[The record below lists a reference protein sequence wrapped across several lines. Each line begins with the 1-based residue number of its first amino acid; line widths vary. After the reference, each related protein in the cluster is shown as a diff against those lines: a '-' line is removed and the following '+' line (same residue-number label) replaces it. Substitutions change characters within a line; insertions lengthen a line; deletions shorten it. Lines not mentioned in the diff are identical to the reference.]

1 MPPVGSKRGIMTTQ
15 TNDSISRVIIIVLD
29 SVGIGEM
36 PDADKYGDVGSN
48 TFSNIGKA
56 AKEFKIP
63 NLISLGISNIDTVTS
78 VSKCSNPIGTYAK
91 LAELSPG
98 KDTTTGHWEMM
109 GVTLEQEF
117 PSYPNGFPREV
128 LDEFEKQTG
137 RKTIGNYAA
146 SGTEIIKDLGEEHQ
160 KTGSLIVYTSA
171 DSVFQI
177 AAHEET
183 VPLETL
189 YEYCKM
195 ARNILRGKHAV
206 GRVIARP
213 FIGSPGEYKRTSHRH
228 DFSLEPPANLLD
240 YLKESGIRTAGVGKI
255 YDIFAC
261 RGLSDYVTTSSN
273 ADGVKKTLDY
283 MDRFN
288 TGLIFTNLVDFD
300 MVYGHRRDV
309 EGYAKSLMEFD
320 AQLPEIMN
328 RMNDNDVLMITADHG
343 CDPTYTKT
351 TDHTREYVPLLIY
364 GNCVKR
370 GFDLRTV
377 DGFSCIAKTAGRML
391 GLSGEYLSKIA
402 GVDLTEKIMR

>member
-1 MPPVGSKRGIMTTQ
+1 M
-15 TNDSISRVIIIVLD
+15 
-29 SVGIGEM
+29 GIGEM
-36 PDADKYGDVGSN
+36 PDADKYGDIGSN

-56 AKEFKIP
+56 CKEFKIP
-63 NLISLGISNIDTVTS
+63 NLISLGISNIDSVTS

-117 PSYPNGFPREV
+117 PSYPKGFPREV

-160 KTGSLIVYTSA
+160 KTGALIVYTSA

-189 YEYCKM
+189 YEYCKI

-320 AQLPEIMN
+320 SQLPEIMK

-343 CDPTYTKT
+343 CDPTFIKT

-377 DGFSCIAKTAGRML
+377 EGFSCIAKTTGRML
-391 GLSGEYLSKIA
+391 GLSDEYLSKIS
-402 GVDLTEKIMR
+402 GVDLTEKILR